1 MDKILSKIHIFFKLT
16 TSIILFIILIVL
28 GYFFYLSYQK
38 QEEIFT
44 NNSVNED
51 KIRKEINDQLTK
63 LKSIEDKIKLNENV
77 LTEIQK
83 EISLLSNIKTKK
95 ENNDEIDIIIEK
107 FNENFIKLN
116 DEIFKLKNQIKDNS
130 NENQITSIK
139 KNGNEIINLVIYKYE
154 NNINFDK
161 EIEILENIYSQ
172 KDKYLFEKIRI
183 LMQKS
188 FNGQIALGT
197 TFQEEMEKYIKIK
210 IEKKS
215 NNFLRRIILPY
226 VNIQPSNINL
236 EDEELVNLTKVSLL
250 IKNYENKKALQYL
263 EVIKNFRN
271 NFEKTTSQLER
282 YIEFKNSLE
291 ELI

>member
-1 MDKILSKIHIFFKLT
+1 MDKILGKIHIFFKLT

-77 LTEIQK
+77 LIEIQK

-95 ENNDEIDIIIEK
+95 ENNDKIDIIIEK

-116 DEIFKLKNQIKDNS
+116 DEIFKLKNQIQDNS
-130 NENQITSIK
+130 NSNQITSVK
-139 KNGNEIINLVIYKYE
+139 KNGNEIIDLVIYKYE

-161 EIEILENIYSQ
+161 EIEILENIYSK

-188 FNGQIALGT
+188 FNGQIALET

-263 EVIKNFRN
+263 EMINNFRN

>member
-1 MDKILSKIHIFFKLT
+1 MDKILGKIHIFFKLT

-77 LTEIQK
+77 LIEIQK

-95 ENNDEIDIIIEK
+95 ENNDKIDIIIEK

-116 DEIFKLKNQIKDNS
+116 DEIFKLKNQIQDNS
-130 NENQITSIK
+130 NSNQITSVK
-139 KNGNEIINLVIYKYE
+139 KNGNEIIDLVIYKYE

-188 FNGQIALGT
+188 FNGQIALGA

-263 EVIKNFRN
+263 EMINNFRN

>member
-1 MDKILSKIHIFFKLT
+1 MDKILGKIHIFFKLT

-28 GYFFYLSYQK
+28 GNFFYLSYKK

-77 LTEIQK
+77 LIEIQK
-83 EISLLSNIKTKK
+83 EISLLSNLKTKK
-95 ENNDEIDIIIEK
+95 ENNDEIDVIIEK

-116 DEIFKLKNQIKDNS
+116 NEIFMLKNQIQDNS
-130 NENQITSIK
+130 NSNQITSLK
-139 KNGNEIINLVIYKYE
+139 KNGNEIIDLVIYKYE

-183 LMQKS
+183 LTQKS
-188 FNGQIALGT
+188 FNGQIALGA

-263 EVIKNFRN
+263 EMINNFRN

>member
-1 MDKILSKIHIFFKLT
+1 MDKILGKIHIFFKLT

-77 LTEIQK
+77 LIEIQK

-95 ENNDEIDIIIEK
+95 ENNDKIDIIIEK

-116 DEIFKLKNQIKDNS
+116 DEIFKLKNQIQDNS
-130 NENQITSIK
+130 NSNQITSVK
-139 KNGNEIINLVIYKYE
+139 KNGNEIIDLVIYKYE

-263 EVIKNFRN
+263 EMINNFRN

>member
-38 QEEIFT
+38 QDEIFT

-116 DEIFKLKNQIKDNS
+116 DEIFKLKNQIQDKS
-130 NENQITSIK
+130 NANQITSIK
-139 KNGNEIINLVIYKYE
+139 KNGNEIIDLVIYKYE

>member
-83 EISLLSNIKTKK
+83 EISLLSNTKTKK
-95 ENNDEIDIIIEK
+95 ENNDEIDVIIEK

-116 DEIFKLKNQIKDNS
+116 NEIFKLKNQIKNNS

-139 KNGNEIINLVIYKYE
+139 KNGNEIIDLVIYKYE

>member
-1 MDKILSKIHIFFKLT
+1 MDKILDKIHIFFKLT

-116 DEIFKLKNQIKDNS
+116 NEIFKLKNQIKDNS

-139 KNGNEIINLVIYKYE
+139 KNGNEIIDLVIYKYE

-263 EVIKNFRN
+263 EMINNFRN

>member
-83 EISLLSNIKTKK
+83 EISLLSNTKTKK
-95 ENNDEIDIIIEK
+95 ENNDEIDVIIEK

-116 DEIFKLKNQIKDNS
+116 NEIFKLKNQIKDNS

-139 KNGNEIINLVIYKYE
+139 KNGNEIIDLVIYKYE

-161 EIEILENIYSQ
+161 EIEKIENIYSQ

>member
-1 MDKILSKIHIFFKLT
+1 MDKILGKIHIFFKLT

-77 LTEIQK
+77 LIEIQK

-95 ENNDEIDIIIEK
+95 ENNDKIDIIIEK

-116 DEIFKLKNQIKDNS
+116 DEIFKLKNQIQDNS
-130 NENQITSIK
+130 NSNQITSVK
-139 KNGNEIINLVIYKYE
+139 KNGNEIIDLVIYKYE

-183 LMQKS
+183 LTQKS
-188 FNGQIALGT
+188 FNGQIALGA

-263 EVIKNFRN
+263 EMINNFRN

>member
-83 EISLLSNIKTKK
+83 EISLLSNTKTKK
-95 ENNDEIDIIIEK
+95 ENNDEIDVIIEK

-116 DEIFKLKNQIKDNS
+116 NEIFKLKNQIKDNS

-139 KNGNEIINLVIYKYE
+139 KNGNEIIDLVIYKYE

>member
-1 MDKILSKIHIFFKLT
+1 MDKILDKIHIFFKLT

-38 QEEIFT
+38 QDEIFT

-51 KIRKEINDQLTK
+51 KIRKEINDQLNK

-77 LTEIQK
+77 LIEIQK

-116 DEIFKLKNQIKDNS
+116 DEIFKLKNQIQDKS
-130 NENQITSIK
+130 NANQITSIK

-161 EIEILENIYSQ
+161 EIEILENIYSK
-172 KDKYLFEKIRI
+172 KDKYFFEKIRI

-226 VNIQPSNINL
+226 VRIQPSNINL

-263 EVIKNFRN
+263 EMINNFRN